1 MYFTP
6 KLVWTKTKDI
16 LAQQA
21 TKAFSS
27 IFRYQTNFG
36 RFHSKDMFRMFDTMI
51 KPILCYG
58 SEIWGYEFAI
68 NIEKVQVKFCK
79 RYCCLSLNTADIF
92 VLGECGRLPLCI
104 TYMSNCVKYWLRLLR
119 MGNHRYPKQCYLM
132 LKRLDDVGRK
142 TWASSIQ
149 SLLYRFG
156 FGYAWLAQEVGNEM
170 NLLSLFKQR
179 LIDCYT
185 HKWYSDI
192 NNSSKSNHYR
202 CFKSLLEVELY
213 LSVDLSYQA
222 KEDLIG
228 AQCEE
233 IETCLNKNN
242 SKRAYQLVKD
252 LTSEKQGRSSTIQD
266 KSGKC
271 LTEEKEILSRW
282 TEYCSELYNYE
293 SCGDN
298 TLLDCS
304 QPPEEDLQPI
314 LHEEVEIAVASLK
327 KGKSAGVD
335 NIPAELVQA
344 GGETMID
351 VLTEIC
357 NRIWRTGE
365 WPTPWTQS
373 LIITLPK
380 KGNLQLC
387 QNYRTI
393 SLISHSS
400 KIMLKVILNRLK
412 PQAEEIIAEEQ
423 ARFRAGRSTTEQIFN
438 LRILCEKYLQ
448 HQQNLYHVFIDF
460 KKAFD
465 RVWHAALWATMRK
478 YNISANLVRTI
489 EQLYDK
495 ATSAVQMNGSIGE
508 WFRTTVG
515 VRQGCLLSPTLFN
528 IFLERIMSDALEEH
542 DGKVSIG
549 GRNITNLRFA
559 DDIDALAEEEQ
570 ELEALVESLDK
581 TCTRYKMEISA
592 EKTKLMTN
600 SANGIQRE
608 INVNGQKLGTVTS
621 FKYLGAVVSDDGSKP
636 EILSR
641 IAQATAALTKLK
653 PIWRDNNISLG
664 SKVKLMRSLVI
675 SIFLYACESW
685 TLTAELEKRT
695 QAFEMRCYRRLL
707 NISYKDHVTNEE
719 VRRKIQAAIGEYD
732 ELLTLVKKRKLR
744 WFGHVSRSSGLA
756 KTILQGT
763 VKGKRKRGRQKKRWE
778 DNIKEWTG
786 MDFASS
792 TRAAENR
799 SRWKGVVANSSVVPR
814 RPSKVMG

>member
-1 MYFTP
+1 M
-6 KLVWTKTKDI
+6 KK
-16 LAQQA
+16 
-21 TKAFSS
+21 
-27 IFRYQTNFG
+27 
-36 RFHSKDMFRMFDTMI
+36 
-51 KPILCYG
+51 
-58 SEIWGYEFAI
+58 
-68 NIEKVQVKFCK
+68 
-79 RYCCLSLNTADIF
+79 
-92 VLGECGRLPLCI
+92 
-104 TYMSNCVKYWLRLLR
+104 
-119 MGNHRYPKQCYLM
+119 
-132 LKRLDDVGRK
+132 
-142 TWASSIQ
+142 
-149 SLLYRFG
+149 
-156 FGYAWLAQEVGNEM
+156 
-170 NLLSLFKQR
+170 
-179 LIDCYT
+179 
-185 HKWYSDI
+185 
-192 NNSSKSNHYR
+192 
-202 CFKSLLEVELY
+202 
-213 LSVDLSYQA
+213 A
-222 KEDLIG
+222 KEDWIG

-293 SCGDN
+293 SCEDN
-298 TLLDCS
+298 TVLDCS
-304 QPPEEDLQPI
+304 QSPEEDLQPI

-335 NIPAELVQA
+335 NIRAELVQA

-373 LIITLPK
+373 LITTLPK

-400 KIMLKVILNRLK
+400 KVMLKVILNRLK

-423 ARFRAGRSTTEQIFN
+423 AGFRAGRAPQNRSSTLGSCVKSTSNISRICTMSSLISKKPLTEYGMQPYGPP
-438 LRILCEKYLQ
+438 C
-448 HQQNLYHVFIDF
+448 
-460 KKAFD
+460 
-465 RVWHAALWATMRK
+465 
-478 YNISANLVRTI
+478 SANLVRTI

-608 INVNGQKLGTVTS
+608 IKVKGQKLGTVTS

-636 EILSR
+636 EVLSR
-641 IAQATAALTKLK
+641 IAQATAALSKLK

-675 SIFLYACESW
+675 FIFLYACESW

-719 VRRKIQAAIGEYD
+719 VCRKIQAAIGEYD

-786 MDFASS
+786 MDFASL

-799 SRWKGVVANSSVVPR
+799 SRWKGIVANSSVVPR
-814 RPSKVMG
+814 RPPKVMG